1 MAFHIISSLT
11 RSIAD
16 SIDRSLPRSLLQ
28 IDKTGKNACQFNARR
43 LPKRWRRFYA
53 ALNARDWRAAGTR
66 GGKSS
71 ACGKCLEIRGQRG
84 KITVMVVD
92 LCPDWACPK
101 QTGHSVDLSTDA
113 LKKATGYSWDRKKI
127 SWKYVACPK
136 A

>member
-1 MAFHIISSLT
+1 M
-11 RSIAD
+11 
-16 SIDRSLPRSLLQ
+16 
-28 IDKTGKNACQFNARR
+28 
-43 LPKRWRRFYA
+43 
-53 ALNARDWRAAGTR
+53 NARDWRAAGTR